1 MSLTRDVDRDPAR
14 RALIRAMVDFAE
26 GIKCSLIAEGI
37 ERLGELQALTDLGV
51 TAGQGWHF
59 SRALPP
65 IVAQQY
71 LLGVCR
77 AAPPPPP
84 TRPVVQTDRRAAA

>member
-1 MSLTRDVDRDPAR
+1 
-14 RALIRAMVDFAE
+14 MVDFAE